1 MSDLIE
7 APIRQHFAW
16 KLKQK
21 QGNQLLPPGPLAENL
36 DPRDILTALR
46 YHLTLKK
53 PEGHLLSSW
62 QHVEYA
68 LNQHVTELDDDMRRK
83 YIDDV
88 MHLLA
93 GILNIDGTRA
103 TNSDSSMY
111 IDALSLNSFL
121 PLFTK
126 RALGKVA
133 TRQDCAQLYAST
145 GVILDQLG
153 RPRSSQLDVS
163 YRKTKQSENL
173 ARALAARSLQ
183 PELIMYIASPRE
195 EGSNQPDL
203 NHDSYF
209 IKQGVKLP
217 IQKKLIDIKR
227 AYSHPVQVLYV
238 EPTAQHAL
246 MRADIEVPDAKYIG
260 DFPATVLLSA
270 FVADEAMGRELA
282 RDETLAIN
290 IASRSIA
297 ARFRFA
303 DSLAA

>member
-1 MSDLIE
+1 MSELIE

-21 QGNQLLPPGPLAENL
+21 QGNQLLPPGPLAEDL

-68 LNQHVTELDDDMRRK
+68 LNQRVTELDDEMRCK

-93 GILNIDGTRA
+93 GILNVDGRRS
-103 TNSDSSMY
+103 TNGNY
-111 IDALSLNSFL
+111 GLHIDALLLNSFL

-126 RALGKVA
+126 RALAKVI
-133 TRQDCAQLYAST
+133 TRQDCTQLYVST
-145 GVILDQLG
+145 GVILNQLLQPHG
-153 RPRSSQLDVS
+153 SQIDVS

-173 ARALAARSLQ
+173 VRALAARTLQ
-183 PELIMYIASPRE
+183 PDLIMYIASPRE
-195 EGSNQPDL
+195 EGSNQPEL

-209 IKQGVKLP
+209 IKPGMKLP
-217 IQKKLIDIKR
+217 IQKKLVDIKR
-227 AYSHPVQVLYV
+227 AYAHPVQVLYV

-246 MRADIEVPDAKYIG
+246 NRADIEVPDPKYIG
-260 DFPATVLLSA
+260 DFPATELLST
-270 FVADEAMGRELA
+270 FVADEATGREVA
-282 RDETLAIN
+282 RDEKIAIN

-303 DSLAA
+303 GAVAA